1 MIKTR
6 YDLRSNRKKAVLIS
20 SYDLFYVK
28 VERDNAQR
36 AAAPGEIIF
45 IDAIVEPVEPLTAP
59 ERFLLLVYEVRQL
72 IRAYYDHGRRQE
84 DLQAS
89 LAKEQTLDHWI
100 ARTRHYLDTHASNV
114 HFPTETDK
122 KSYSF
127 FILVEQWRKT
137 WHEYFSYKKQKD
149 KDPQVESE
157 IKKKSFD
164 LERSI
169 DAYIAQTLHL

>member
-6 YDLRSNRKKAVLIS
+6 YDLRSNRKKAVLIR
-20 SYDLFYVK
+20 SYDLFYVT

-45 IDAIVEPVEPLTAP
+45 INATVEPVEPLTAP
-59 ERFLLLVYEVRQL
+59 ERFILLVYDVRQL

-89 LAKEQTLDHWI
+89 LAKEKTLDHWI
-100 ARTRHYLDTHASNV
+100 ARTRQYLDTHVLKPDNA
-114 HFPTETDK
+114 TDP
-122 KSYSF
+122 YSF

-169 DAYIAQTLHL
+169 DAYITQALHL

>member
-28 VERDNAQR
+28 TERDNAQR

-45 IDAIVEPVEPLTAP
+45 IDATVEPVEPLTAP

-100 ARTRHYLDTHASNV
+100 ARTRQYLDTHAPKPDNA
-114 HFPTETDK
+114 TDP
-122 KSYSF
+122 YSF

-137 WHEYFSYKKQKD
+137 WHEYFAYKKQKD

-164 LERSI
+164 LESSI
-169 DAYIAQTLHL
+169 DACIAHSLHL